1 MAKAA
6 EGVAAGL
13 AESNTYSDAE
23 RPLVRKIAAFV
34 AGKAKHL
41 SAMATPML
49 NVDEDSL

>member
-23 RPLVRKIAAFV
+23 RPFVRKIAAFV
-34 AGKAKHL
+34 EGKAKHL
-41 SAMATPML
+41 AAMATPLL
-49 NVDEDSL
+49 NVDEDLL